1 MMPVIPHLANE
12 YHHQLTNNT
21 NQINW
26 PPVNEELL
34 ISNEKEIVIQVNG
47 KKRGN
52 ILININN
59 TEDDKVKNIKDMK
72 LIDKY
77 LENKKISK
85 TIYVKQRLINFII
98 N

>member
-59 TEDDKVKNIKDMK
+59 TEDDKVKNIKDGME
-72 LIDKY
+72 LSRYSIDKGLAKSA
-77 LENKKISK
+77 LEKLKEIS
-85 TIYVKQRLINFII
+85 NS
-98 N
+98 